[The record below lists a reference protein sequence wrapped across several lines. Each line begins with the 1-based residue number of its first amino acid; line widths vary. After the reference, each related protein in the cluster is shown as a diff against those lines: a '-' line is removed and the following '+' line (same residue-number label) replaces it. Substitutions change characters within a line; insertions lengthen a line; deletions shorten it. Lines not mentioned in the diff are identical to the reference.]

1 MSITGLEIL
10 LRQRKQEIK
19 AALHDA
25 ATTLEI
31 DPDDEIE
38 TDYEYSLV
46 FDSRRRA
53 DKVAD
58 LALASAK
65 NMTRSIVTA
74 SNGNWLVTLTNE

>member
-1 MSITGLEIL
+1 MSLFGLEIL

-31 DPDDEIE
+31 DPHDEVE
-38 TDYEYSLV
+38 SDYEYSLV
-46 FDSRRRA
+46 FDSRREA

-58 LALASAK
+58 LALMSAI
-65 NMTRSIVTA
+65 NMKRSIVTA
-74 SNGNWLVTLTNE
+74 DKSNWLVTLAD